1 MLEWSKPERK
11 LFVFSIIFLFLV
23 SLATALEE
31 CEQIQ
36 DNDDI
41 PCMLLLPYVD
51 DCSNVNVSIYLN
63 SSDLGYNQT
72 MTLYANN
79 VCNATFNQ
87 TTLGSYTIHYYTG
100 GAWYNPTDTWSL
112 TVTEG
117 SKMIYLFYF
126 GFVASLA
133 FLIIGLAKEEYVFL
147 SLSGLGFFIMGV
159 YIAMYGFSTL
169 NNLMTWLMASIFWGI
184 GGYVLLKTQLDNI
197 QASGI

>member
-1 MLEWSKPERK
+1 MLEWFK
-11 LFVFSIIFLFLV
+11 LKNKLLVYSFIFLFLV
-23 SLATALEE
+23 SLATALKE
-31 CEQIQ
+31 CEQVQ
-36 DNDDI
+36 DSDEV

-51 DCSNVNVSIYLN
+51 DCSNVNVSIFLN

-72 MTLYANN
+72 MSKYANK

-87 TTLGSYTIHYYTG
+87 TELGVYTVHYYTG

-112 TVTEG
+112 TVQGG

-126 GFVASLA
+126 GLAASLA
-133 FLIIGLAKEEYVFL
+133 FLILGLVKEEYVFL

-159 YIAMYGFSTL
+159 YIAMNGFSTL

-184 GGYVLLKTQLDNI
+184 GGYVFLKTQLDS
-197 QASGI
+197 AEAAGM